1 MLALNPAPNAGRAK
15 ANTAAATTD
24 AAALAAMRP
33 DTFMSNMTNQAA
45 VKRRALEVTQQRA
58 WKPTRVAKSFLDRIE
73 AQTRAAIVREVQA
86 HPSKGKTLT

>member
-1 MLALNPAPNAGRAK
+1 MQQ
-15 ANTAAATTD
+15 
-24 AAALAAMRP
+24 

-45 VKRRALEVTQQRA
+45 VKRRALEVAQQRA

-73 AQTRAAIVREVQA
+73 AQTRAAIVRETQA